1 MSNIIKKVSVIILY
15 YNDRQFKETL
25 ISIQKQTIEPDELI
39 VIDDYSYPPI
49 CSKDV
54 VASCKIR
61 ILRNSK
67 NLGRGFSR
75 NLGIRES
82 KNDHIV
88 FCDSTNSLSKDFIEN
103 AIESFSDSNVAAVF
117 GRIKGNS
124 EHKDPYSKWRE
135 KNLFLETFPGSKLPY
150 EVKSLSTYSVMVR
163 KTHILS
169 VGNFDPN
176 LRRFEDHEL
185 GERILKQ
192 GYKILFDPSL
202 HCISNKRDNL
212 FQLATRVDRWYSPS
226 SEGLNLKTFK
236 NLLKTAL
243 SIWVKRDI
251 QSRELSGVMIS
262 LCLPFVILFQN
273 FINDYNK
280 N

>member
-1 MSNIIKKVSVIILY
+1 MEVDKDISAVVLYFNDLNIWEALK
-15 YNDRQFKETL
+15 
-25 ISIQKQTIEPDELI
+25 SIDNQTIKPREI
-39 VIDDYSYPPI
+39 IIIDD
-49 CSKDV
+49 CSENYLNEKLV
-54 VASCKIR
+54 NPNCRIIR
-61 ILRNSK
+61 NNRNM
-67 NLGRGFSR
+67 GRGYSR
-75 NLGIRES
+75 NLGIKECKS
-82 KNDHIV
+82 EFVV
-88 FCDSTNSLSKDFIEN
+88 FCDSSNSLCENFIEKALN
-103 AIESFSDSNVAAVF
+103 SFTNKKISAIF
-117 GRIKGNS
+117 GRIIGN
-124 EHKDPYSKWRE
+124 EDHTDICSKWRE

-169 VGNFDPN
+169 VGNFDPK

-192 GYKILFDPSL
+192 GYKILFDPLL

-226 SEGLNLKTFK
+226 SEGLNLKSFN

-243 SIWVKRDI
+243 SIWARRDI
-251 QSRELSGVMIS
+251 QSKELSGVMIS
-262 LCLPFVILFQN
+262 LSLPFIILFQN
-273 FINDYNK
+273 LINDHRK

>member
-1 MSNIIKKVSVIILY
+1 MSKEHKNVSAVVLY
-15 YNDRQFKETL
+15 FNDVKIVET
-25 ISIQKQTIEPDELI
+25 IRSIENQTIKPKEI
-39 VIDDYSYPPI
+39 IIIDDYSDIPI
-49 CSKDV
+49 NENLVNPNCRI
-54 VASCKIR
+54 IR
-61 ILRNSK
+61 NTRNM
-67 NLGRGFSR
+67 GRGYSR
-75 NLGIRES
+75 NLGIKECKS
-82 KNDHIV
+82 EFVV
-88 FCDSTNSLSKDFIEN
+88 FCDSSNSLCENFIEKALN
-103 AIESFSDSNVAAVF
+103 SFTNKKISAIF
-117 GRIKGNS
+117 GRIIGN
-124 EHKDPYSKWRE
+124 EDHTDICSKWRE

-169 VGNFDPN
+169 VGNFDPK

-192 GYKILFDPSL
+192 GYKILFDPLL

-226 SEGLNLKTFK
+226 SEGLNLKSFN

-243 SIWVKRDI
+243 SIWAKRDI

-262 LCLPFVILFQN
+262 LSLPFIILFQN
-273 FINDYNK
+273 LINDHSK

>member
-1 MSNIIKKVSVIILY
+1 MVKYNPNISAIVLYFNDVYISETIDSIKKQTLAPKEII
-15 YNDRQFKETL
+15 
-25 ISIQKQTIEPDELI
+25 I
-39 VIDDYSYPPI
+39 IDDYSDIPLDKNCLDRNCRI
-49 CSKDV
+49 
-54 VASCKIR
+54 IR
-61 ILRNSK
+61 NNRNM
-67 NLGRGFSR
+67 GRGYSR
-75 NLGIRES
+75 NLGIKECKS
-82 KNDHIV
+82 EFVV
-88 FCDSTNSLSKDFIEN
+88 FCDSSNSLCENFIEKALN
-103 AIESFSDSNVAAVF
+103 SFTNKKISAIF
-117 GRIKGNS
+117 GRIIGN
-124 EHKDPYSKWRE
+124 EDHTDICSKWRE

-169 VGNFDPN
+169 VGNFDPK

-192 GYKILFDPSL
+192 GYKILFDPLL

-226 SEGLNLKTFK
+226 SEGLNLKSFN

-243 SIWVKRDI
+243 SIWARRDI
-251 QSRELSGVMIS
+251 QSKELSGVMIS
-262 LCLPFVILFQN
+262 LSLPFIILFQN
-273 FINDYNK
+273 LINDHRK